1 MISFSF
7 QAETLHLHNDVNLK
21 KLFVTARYYTYK
33 VLIKVDI
40 GILALP
46 IIDYLGRNCRC
57 KIDMFCPKKVHILEE
72 IGMLHNNLVYFSAI
86 VRNFYFDAIPQQ
98 RAPRIFHK
106 YFLAWVYV
114 NPCLFNGSNLS
125 IQQKIKVRILEVK
138 ALTLRQYGSNLW
150 AEVDFS
156 ANLITN

>member
-57 KIDMFCPKKVHILEE
+57 KIDMFCPKKVDILEE
-72 IGMLHNNLVYFSAI
+72 IGMLHNNLVYFSGKGI
-86 VRNFYFDAIPQQ
+86 GSSKYDFFCFNFQSRNVG
-98 RAPRIFHK
+98 
-106 YFLAWVYV
+106 L
-114 NPCLFNGSNLS
+114 LF
-125 IQQKIKVRILEVK
+125 QEM
-138 ALTLRQYGSNLW
+138 
-150 AEVDFS
+150 
-156 ANLITN
+156 